1 MTNQL
6 VIYPLLLQLL
16 LSIVLMFF
24 WSKIKTQKAISVI
37 GSFISIFIAVWLFTT
52 VWNNGTQTMQAG
64 NWEAPFGISFVADML
79 AATLVLLT
87 AISGLAVAIYTS
99 GTVILP
105 RLRFGF
111 LPIFHFLLLGLNGAF
126 LTGDIFNLYVWF
138 EIIIISSF
146 VLITLGGEKP
156 QLEGAVKYFT
166 LNILASVIFLTAVG
180 VLYGMTG
187 TLNMA
192 DLALKVAEIENRGL
206 VEVVAILFL
215 IGFGIKAGVFPLYF
229 WLPASYHT
237 PPPAV
242 SAIFGGLLTKVGVY
256 ALLRVFTLIF
266 NGDAFLDTII
276 LVIGGLT
283 LFSGGLGAL
292 VQNNIVKLFS
302 YLIICHIGYM
312 ILGLGLFTSVA
323 VAAAIFYLIHD
334 IIVKTNLFMVSG
346 LIHRIKGTYSMRNL
360 GGLYA
365 KYPLLSLLMA
375 IPLFSVAGIPPLSGF
390 WPKLSLISE
399 SFKAKDYVLV
409 AAVLFAT
416 FITIFVIA
424 KLWAEVF
431 WKKGVKIPKLLNF
444 KYFEDMLIDKKV
456 EIIAPIIFLALISL
470 YIGFYAEHIQ
480 QLSIR
485 IADELMNPSYYIETV
500 LKK

>member
-156 QLEGAVKYFT
+156 QLE
-166 LNILASVIFLTAVG
+166 
-180 VLYGMTG
+180 
-187 TLNMA
+187 
-192 DLALKVAEIENRGL
+192 
-206 VEVVAILFL
+206 
-215 IGFGIKAGVFPLYF
+215 IGRAHV
-229 WLPASYHT
+229 
-237 PPPAV
+237 
-242 SAIFGGLLTKVGVY
+242 
-256 ALLRVFTLIF
+256 
-266 NGDAFLDTII
+266 
-276 LVIGGLT
+276 
-283 LFSGGLGAL
+283 
-292 VQNNIVKLFS
+292 
-302 YLIICHIGYM
+302 
-312 ILGLGLFTSVA
+312 
-323 VAAAIFYLIHD
+323 
-334 IIVKTNLFMVSG
+334 
-346 LIHRIKGTYSMRNL
+346 
-360 GGLYA
+360 
-365 KYPLLSLLMA
+365 
-375 IPLFSVAGIPPLSGF
+375 
-390 WPKLSLISE
+390 
-399 SFKAKDYVLV
+399 
-409 AAVLFAT
+409 
-416 FITIFVIA
+416 
-424 KLWAEVF
+424 
-431 WKKGVKIPKLLNF
+431 
-444 KYFEDMLIDKKV
+444 
-456 EIIAPIIFLALISL
+456 
-470 YIGFYAEHIQ
+470 
-480 QLSIR
+480 
-485 IADELMNPSYYIETV
+485 
-500 LKK
+500 

>member
-409 AAVLFAT
+409 AAVLSAT